1 MGIDYQKIVLVNFG
15 MIYLTLVKLIIFVT
29 FCVQHQRAYPSAGW
43 AAAAKSKSR
52 RAAARPTPLSWEI
65 AKKTSSQTCSGKT
78 EPRDTQR
85 RRNMSWTRHSIRELG
100 INPIERLVQ
109 RLWEYR
115 ACAGSHSY
123 GGLCQADWAPI
134 LWAGSISSCKTWCRG
149 MTGWSPYCCCYS
161 T

>member
-52 RAAARPTPLSWEI
+52 RAAAKPTPLSWAI

-85 RRNMSWTRHSIRELG
+85 RRNMS
-100 INPIERLVQ
+100 
-109 RLWEYR
+109 
-115 ACAGSHSY
+115 
-123 GGLCQADWAPI
+123 
-134 LWAGSISSCKTWCRG
+134 
-149 MTGWSPYCCCYS
+149 
-161 T
+161 